1 VPHVS
6 DDADD
11 RLPVPLAGPGRRRD
25 PPADRALSP
34 EESPR
39 EGSWSRPRRPGPGAT
54 AFLLAFFAALALLL
68 TTVGVYGV
76 LAYAVRTRTA
86 EIGVRMALG
95 ARAADIRRMVLAS
108 GLRLAAWGM
117 GAGLLAAAAATRL
130 MRAILFG
137 ITPGDAPSYAAAVLL
152 LGAAMLAAWV
162 PARRATRV
170 DPMTALRN
178 E

>member
-1 VPHVS
+1 
-6 DDADD
+6 
-11 RLPVPLAGPGRRRD
+11 
-25 PPADRALSP
+25 
-34 EESPR
+34 
-39 EGSWSRPRRPGPGAT
+39 
-54 AFLLAFFAALALLL
+54 
-68 TTVGVYGV
+68 
-76 LAYAVRTRTA
+76 
-86 EIGVRMALG
+86 MALG

-137 ITPGDAPSYAAAVLL
+137 ITPGDAPSYAAASVLL
-152 LGAAMLAAWV
+152 LGAATLAAWV